1 MPLRNNLRF
10 RLRPLLFWLVP
21 LGNEL
26 RFRFRSFYLTGAVA
40 QRVEVSAPF
49 FFILARAVGQR
60 VEVSAP
66 FFFYSGSCRWVTS

>member
-1 MPLRNNLRF
+1 MPLGNELRF
-10 RLRPLLFWLVP
+10 RFCSFYLTGAVAQQLEVSAPSFLFWLVP

-49 FFILARAVGQR
+49 FFILARAVG
-60 VEVSAP
+60 
-66 FFFYSGSCRWVTS
+66 